1 MPKSIIVYQQK
12 ISICKTDKL
21 FLPIEGTSNMNIIYM
36 RTRCY
41 VYCILPIYLYSNI
54 DLPTLFTSFSHAA
67 IPTIP
72 TFTHSLRNHAQG
84 PMTGPGPKESP
95 YLLFFFYHHFLH
107 QNDVFDTAVPRYI
120 TKRCREGVQSKWA
133 VIMRSK
139 KDYPLYTQTRYTY
152 YVGRLGRQ
160 HHIYLL

>member
-41 VYCILPIYLYSNI
+41 VYYLY
-54 DLPTLFTSFSHAA
+54 TSIQILIYPPYLRHSLMPLQ